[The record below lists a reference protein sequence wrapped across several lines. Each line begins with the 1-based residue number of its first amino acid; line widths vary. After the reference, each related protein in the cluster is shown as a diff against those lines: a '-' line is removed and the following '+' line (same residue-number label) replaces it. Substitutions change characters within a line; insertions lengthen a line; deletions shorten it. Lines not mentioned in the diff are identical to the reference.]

1 MGMQTL
7 PSGSLALL
15 IDGEW
20 LGSDGRGTQEVIN
33 PATGRPIGLVP
44 LARVVDVQRAAE
56 SAARAFPGWR
66 TTPPARRAEIIHR
79 AAALLRER
87 RDMIALL
94 LLSLIH
100 ISEPTRLG
108 MISYAVFCLK

>member
-1 MGMQTL
+1 MQTL

-44 LARVVDVQRAAE
+44 LARGGPTGAGRGRAARGRVRGA
-56 SAARAFPGWR
+56 SLPRLADDTPRTARGNHPPRRGTAA
-66 TTPPARRAEIIHR
+66 
-79 AAALLRER
+79 
-87 RDMIALL
+87 
-94 LLSLIH
+94 
-100 ISEPTRLG
+100 
-108 MISYAVFCLK
+108 